1 MLLPAFSCNGI
12 ISEAINEVMNYGFN
26 EMHLHSVEAI
36 IDPNNL
42 GSAKVL
48 QKNGFIKKHL
58 KRMNFMKDA
67 FGQCN
72 LFRLNKL

>member
-36 IDPNNL
+36 IDQNNL

-48 QKNGFIKKHL
+48 QKTDHKEIT
-58 KRMNFMKDA
+58 
-67 FGQCN
+67 
-72 LFRLNKL
+72 

>member
-36 IDPNNL
+36 IDQNNL

-48 QKNGFIKKHL
+48 QKTDLKKSP
-58 KRMNFMKDA
+58 KRE
-67 FGQCN
+67 
-72 LFRLNKL
+72 

>member
-42 GSAKVL
+42 GSEGFTK
-48 QKNGFIKKHL
+48 KGFIKEAHL